1 MEKHSLSGRVV
12 QDIYAND
19 VTSHDPTAPVLPK
32 QDYLMESQ
40 LFAGLTDAELAVIND
55 VATMTRCARGRVFF
69 APEDMPE
76 TLYIL
81 KEGRVRLYRETT
93 DGKHLTVAM
102 LDRGAVFGES
112 SLIGQTHSGVFAI
125 AEEEGLLCVMP
136 ADHLRELIT
145 RIPRIG
151 LNLLEFVGG
160 RLRRSQELAEEVA
173 YWSVK
178 RRLAKLLLELN
189 ERYGHPTMGGGRII
203 NKSFTQADLAEM
215 IGSTRETVAEM
226 LGTLKGLDVISSRR
240 RKIVLEDVVELER
253 LSNQR

>member
-1 MEKHSLSGRVV
+1 
-12 QDIYAND
+12 
-19 VTSHDPTAPVLPK
+19 
-32 QDYLMESQ
+32 MESQ
-40 LFAGLTDAELAVIND
+40 LFAGLTPDELELVNNTT
-55 VATMTRCARGRVFF
+55 TMTRCERGRVFF
-69 APEDMPE
+69 APQDTPE

-102 LDRGAVFGES
+102 LDRGAIFGES
-112 SLIGQTHSGVFAI
+112 SLIGQSHSGVFAI

-136 ADHLRELIT
+136 AEHLRELVT

-160 RLRRSQELAEEVA
+160 RLRRSQELSEEVA

-178 RRLAKLLLELN
+178 RRLAKLILELD
-189 ERYGHPTMGGGRII
+189 ERYGHPTMGGTRII

-215 IGSTRETVAEM
+215 IGSTRETVAEI
-226 LGTLKGLDVISSRR
+226 LGTFRGLGLISLRR
-240 RKIVLEDVVELER
+240 RKLVVEDIDALIEV
-253 LSNQR
+253 SEQR